1 MIFGKD
7 KGQPAPGRTRD
18 RPGIR
23 PVFHNNAAE
32 VFGLGLSAA
41 AVGPSAELDTAM
53 AMRASRFAERSYGL
67 GGGVLIPSLLS

>member
-1 MIFGKD
+1 MTLRKSPRD
-7 KGQPAPGRTRD
+7 GRRRD
-18 RPGIR
+18 R
-23 PVFHNNAAE
+23 
-32 VFGLGLSAA
+32 